1 MKKILFL
8 ALLIFTNHAFSF
20 SPSDDPS
27 LEVIDKVKP
36 FTVYLDT
43 KFSKLSTD
51 KSGIV
56 QAALL
61 VEHNYTEETNNE
73 AIWLEREVYFINCRS
88 GTWWLLV
95 RQVTTFDNKKNRY
108 SPTSDYEKIIPN
120 SYQEKIAK
128 LVCKRL
134 GEAYYHQ

>member
-8 ALLIFTNHAFSF
+8 ALLILTNHAFSF
-20 SPSDDPS
+20 SPNDDPS

-95 RQVTTFDNKKNRY
+95 RQVTTFDNKKTN
-108 SPTSDYEKIIPN
+108 TAQQAIMK
-120 SYQEKIAK
+120 K
-128 LVCKRL
+128 LFQILIRKRL
-134 GEAYYHQ
+134 LNWFVNA

>member
-8 ALLIFTNHAFSF
+8 VLLALSSNAFSF
-20 SPSDDPS
+20 SPSDDPT

-51 KSGIV
+51 GDGVVKAV
-56 QAALL
+56 LL
-61 VEHNYTEETNNE
+61 VEHNYTAETKKDSV
-73 AIWLEREVYFINCRS
+73 WLEREIHFIDCSLGNE
-88 GTWWLLV
+88 WFPF
-95 RQVTTFDNKKNRY
+95 RQVTTFDNKIFKFKPSGN
-108 SPTSDYEKIIPN
+108 YEKIIPN

-128 LVCKRL
+128 LICKRL
-134 GEAYYHQ
+134 GEKYHHQ